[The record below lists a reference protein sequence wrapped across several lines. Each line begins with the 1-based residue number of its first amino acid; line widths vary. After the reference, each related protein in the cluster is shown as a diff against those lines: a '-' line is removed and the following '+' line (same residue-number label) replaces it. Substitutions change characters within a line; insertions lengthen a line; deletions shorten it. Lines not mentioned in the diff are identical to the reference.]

1 MSWESAL
8 TKMLETSYGP
18 AQNEGL
24 EWAVVGSAATALQGC
39 RISPHDIDIM
49 TRAPEHVFRFA
60 AFMQPFAAGECAVES
75 PEKGW
80 WCSTQ
85 KKPVYVGSYWGLDW
99 HFARWEIDDTYLEIV
114 HIVAPGGHEGFR
126 NSSGVWECDPSVWPH
141 IRTVGFAGRAVP
153 VVPLEIQLETNM
165 TRGYT
170 RSRAQFSGESLEGR
184 IAEMVRVLRETGCNR
199 SLLEWALR
207 EEHLAK
213 VDPRIN
219 AGQ

>member
-1 MSWESAL
+1 MSWQSAL
-8 TKMLETSYGP
+8 TKTLETTYGR
-18 AQNEGL
+18 AQSEGL
-24 EWAVVGSAATALQGC
+24 EWSVVGSAATALQGC

-49 TRAPEHVFRFA
+49 TRVPEHVFRFA
-60 AFMQPFAAGECAVES
+60 AFMQPFAAAECAAES
-75 PEKGW
+75 PGTGW
-80 WCSTQ
+80 WFSTQ

-99 HFARWEIDDTYLEIV
+99 HFARWEIDDTNVEIV
-114 HIVAPGGHEGFR
+114 HIVAPGGHECFR

-141 IRTVGFAGRAVP
+141 IRTVRFAGRAVP

-170 RSRAQFSGESLEGR
+170 FSGESLEGR
-184 IAEMVRVLRETGCNR
+184 IAEVVRVLRETGCNR

-219 AGQ
+219 AGQSAGRR